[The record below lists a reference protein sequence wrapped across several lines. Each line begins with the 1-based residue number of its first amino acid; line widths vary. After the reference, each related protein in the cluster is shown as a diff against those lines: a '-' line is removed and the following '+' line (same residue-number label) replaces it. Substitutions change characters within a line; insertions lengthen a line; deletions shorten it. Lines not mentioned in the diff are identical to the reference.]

1 MRRRSGRRG
10 HQTGYTVQRLPAPV
24 LEAATMAGC
33 GGGRKALAAP
43 DGSANHRDLV
53 ELVTA
58 VVVAQSGRAC
68 ARTTSAAPA
77 SLPAPA
83 LPPPAAAAP
92 PATAAAP
99 KRLHQPLGARRHS
112 TEVIQPSGSSVLPA
126 FVEYTLLQPR
136 RHPPTI
142 LNLIHSSIGKIR
154 DSTCHRGHLRCN
166 VNLWKLSKQ
175 MKQILFTHWD

>member
-1 MRRRSGRRG
+1 MRRRGGRRG

-24 LEAATMAGC
+24 LEAATVAGC
-33 GGGRKALAAP
+33 GGGGKALAAP
-43 DGSANHRDLV
+43 DGGANHRDLV

-68 ARTTSAAPA
+68 ARATSAAPA

-83 LPPPAAAAP
+83 LPPPAAASAP

-112 TEVIQPSGSSVLPA
+112 TEVIQPSGSSLLPA
-126 FVEYTLLQPR
+126 FAEYTTL
-136 RHPPTI
+136 PTTPTTTSTYDI
-142 LNLIHSSIGKIR
+142 KFMIHSSIGKNAAR
-154 DSTCHRGHLRCN
+154 DHRSTRDT
-166 VNLWKLSKQ
+166 
-175 MKQILFTHWD
+175 ID